1 MLIPQAYAQAAGQAP
16 QGGGLFLPLMMVG
29 ILPAFGITGELQ
41 LSWVGAAAVGALG
54 YWVLNNAILLL
65 KDADDKRARKLML
78 SSIAYLTGMQII
90 YIIDRFI

>member
-1 MLIPQAYAQAAGQAP
+1 M
-16 QGGGLFLPLMMVG
+16 MMVG

-41 LSWVGAAAVGALG
+41 LSWVGAAAIGALG